1 MLTFSFYEVLKYQC
15 VNYNLFR
22 RMLLGYIAISNLF
35 IPRIRCFFKMV
46 GHIFDKKGV
55 YSKKNTYFTLKNA
68 KSGVEKK

>member
-1 MLTFSFYEVLKYQC
+1 
-15 VNYNLFR
+15 
-22 RMLLGYIAISNLF
+22 
-35 IPRIRCFFKMV
+35 MV